1 MKNKEV
7 FKERKQK
14 LDTLIAEAGYKS
26 FRAFSKDVDITA
38 ANLYSNL
45 DTTYDISIKRMF
57 KIAQVLNVPILQI
70 IDVFYPDELAENQSL
85 F

>member
-1 MKNKEV
+1 MKNKKV
-7 FKERKQK
+7 FKSRKSK
-14 LDTLIAEAGYKS
+14 LDILIANAGYES
-26 FRAFSKDVDITA
+26 FRAFAKDVDVSA

-70 IDVFYPDELAENQSL
+70 IEIFYPEELAENQSL